1 MLRRKVDLKNLP
13 TEPQAL
19 QEHIEQM
26 AASSVD
32 TIIQEVR
39 QLPWKRHA
47 YLKDPQAASWTLA
60 KMVQRRGALI
70 HSRRYTAPSACTQCQ
85 ANNGLFTDCVLLDGY
100 MGGRCT
106 NCFMNRKQQND
117 ASSCSLAAEGK
128 R

>member
-1 MLRRKVDLKNLP
+1 MPWTKVDLENLP

-32 TIIQEVR
+32 TIIRGVR
-39 QLPWKRHA
+39 QLPGKRHA
-47 YLKDPQAASWTLA
+47 HLRDSQAANWTLV

-70 HSRRYTAPSACTQCQ
+70 HSRGYTPPSACTQCQ

-100 MGGRCT
+100 MGGSCT
-106 NCFMNRKQQND
+106 NCFMNRN
-117 ASSCSLAAEGK
+117 
-128 R
+128 